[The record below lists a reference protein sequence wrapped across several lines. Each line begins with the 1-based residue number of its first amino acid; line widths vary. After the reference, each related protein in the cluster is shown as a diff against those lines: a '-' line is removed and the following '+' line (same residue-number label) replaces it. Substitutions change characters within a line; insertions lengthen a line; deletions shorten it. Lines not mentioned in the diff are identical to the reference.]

1 MKQGDRV
8 EARIV
13 ALDQRGAWVE
23 HQGIRAFVPLAELA
37 WYEIEHPTVSLG
49 VGDLLRVR
57 LVKKMGDGFWECSV
71 RRVDEDVDD
80 AGT

>member
-1 MKQGDRV
+1 MKQGDRL
-8 EARIV
+8 EARVV

-49 VGDLLRVR
+49 VGDLVRVR
-57 LVKKMGDGFWECSV
+57 LVKKMEDGVWACSV
-71 RRVDEDVDD
+71 RRVDVD
-80 AGT
+80 GTLT